1 MARPLRI
8 EYEGAFYHITS
19 RGNERKSIFFTPR
32 DYDKFKEYLEDGK
45 KKFNFLIHCYVLMSN
60 HYHLLLETHEKNLH
74 RIMHYVNSSYSTY
87 TNRKRR
93 RSGHLFQGRYKS
105 IVVDKDSYLLE
116 LSRYMH
122 LNPVRAKMVSK
133 PEEYPHSS
141 YRSYIEGKEDQIVHK
156 ADLLGYFAGRRVKAQ
171 DAYRDF
177 VESVLGMDLE
187 SPLNSVYGGGIL
199 GDEDFVNE
207 VLANVEE
214 DDLQSEEIAHRKAFS
229 ATVHHESVL
238 AGVSKHFGVSV
249 DEVVRKGNDHRKVY
263 VYLLKKYSDTPNR
276 KISELLRL
284 GGPSSAGKI
293 FERFLRDLQSDDR
306 LRQQIEEL
314 EVALSLKPRSHG

>member
-1 MARPLRI
+1 M
-8 EYEGAFYHITS
+8 
-19 RGNERKSIFFTPR
+19 
-32 DYDKFKEYLEDGK
+32 
-45 KKFNFLIHCYVLMSN
+45 
-60 HYHLLLETHEKNLH
+60 
-74 RIMHYVNSSYSTY
+74 
-87 TNRKRR
+87 
-93 RSGHLFQGRYKS
+93 
-105 IVVDKDSYLLE
+105 
-116 LSRYMH
+116 
-122 LNPVRAKMVSK
+122 
-133 PEEYPHSS
+133 
-141 YRSYIEGKEDQIVHK
+141 IEGKEDQIVHK

-214 DDLQSEEIAHRKAFS
+214 DDLQSEAVAHRKAFS
-229 ATVHHESVL
+229 TAVHHESVL